1 MEGELLL
8 PLYLYRLIRLDFVTF
23 NLVVVLDYT
32 IIILGGKMIQDKNEP
47 ETASTP
53 ENSKNAAGI
62 TVPDMEKLISI
73 LKEKDT
79 SAAYKALQEL
89 ERISDETGALY
100 GHTAEFADMIKS
112 DKYVFRVRGFRLF
125 CRQAR
130 WDKDYILDENI
141 DEALLILKDEKPTA
155 VRQALAALAEIVA
168 YKPELRETVKEAVS
182 YLNYLKYKETMHSL
196 IAKDIQDVLDRIKA
210 AEE

>member
-1 MEGELLL
+1 
-8 PLYLYRLIRLDFVTF
+8 
-23 NLVVVLDYT
+23 
-32 IIILGGKMIQDKNEP
+32 
-47 ETASTP
+47 
-53 ENSKNAAGI
+53 
-62 TVPDMEKLISI
+62 
-73 LKEKDT
+73 
-79 SAAYKALQEL
+79 
-89 ERISDETGALY
+89 
-100 GHTAEFADMIKS
+100 MIKS
-112 DKYVFRVRGFRLF
+112 DKYVLRVRGFRLF

-182 YLNYLKYKETMHSL
+182 DLNYMKYKETMHSL

>member
-1 MEGELLL
+1 
-8 PLYLYRLIRLDFVTF
+8 
-23 NLVVVLDYT
+23 
-32 IIILGGKMIQDKNEP
+32 MIQDKNEP

-53 ENSKNAAGI
+53 EDSKNAAGI
-62 TVPDMEKLISI
+62 TVSDMEKLISI

-112 DKYVFRVRGFRLF
+112 DKYVLRVRGFRLF

-155 VRQALAALAEIVA
+155 VRQALAALAEIVT

-182 YLNYLKYKETMHSL
+182 DLNYLKYKETMHSL